1 MRTTSPSLSSA
12 LSYVRAREMSAR
24 LAGTTLAS
32 SVAEA
37 ISRIDSSSQGYS
49 SGRTGRLQYVQA
61 LQAALFEEGGELEDT
76 P

>member
-1 MRTTSPSLSSA
+1 
-12 LSYVRAREMSAR
+12 MSAR

-37 ISRIDSSSQGYS
+37 ISRIDSSTQGYS
-49 SGRTGRLQYVQA
+49 SARSGRLQQVQA
-61 LQAALFEEGGELEDT
+61 LQAALFDEGGELEDT

>member
-1 MRTTSPSLSSA
+1 MRTTSPSLTAA
-12 LSYVRAREMSAR
+12 LAYVRSREMSAR

-37 ISRIDSSSQGYS
+37 IGRIDSSTQGYS
-49 SGRTGRLQYVQA
+49 SARSGRLQQVQA
-61 LQAALFEEGGELEDT
+61 LQAALFDEGGELEDT